1 MYYVVVGKSFYVEFS
16 KAYAE
21 AKKSLSKN
29 KKFFSIIVFA
39 FYPTAKQIYKYNSLY
54 ITGQLLC
61 PLKAIKN
68 LLFIR

>member
-29 KKFFSIIVFA
+29 KKFFSIIVCA
-39 FYPTAKQIYKYNSLY
+39 FYPTAKQIYKYN
-54 ITGQLLC
+54 
-61 PLKAIKN
+61 
-68 LLFIR
+68 